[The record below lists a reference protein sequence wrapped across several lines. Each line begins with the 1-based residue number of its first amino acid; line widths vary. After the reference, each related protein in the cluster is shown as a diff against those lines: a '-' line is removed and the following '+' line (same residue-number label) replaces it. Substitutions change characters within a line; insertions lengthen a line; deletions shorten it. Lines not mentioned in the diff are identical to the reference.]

1 MLFWIMVAALIFVLF
16 QVKSLRQQWITG
28 PAFKLFKKVLPPLS
42 QTEREAM
49 EAGSVWVEGD
59 LFSGKPDWERL
70 YSMALPQ
77 LTDEEQ
83 SFLDNEVNELMGM
96 IDDFDVIHKD
106 KDFTEDAWRYMRE
119 KGFFAM
125 IIPKEYGGKAFSAL
139 ANSTIVSKIA
149 SRSVSAGVT
158 VMVPNSLGPGELLS
172 HYGTQQQKD
181 YWLPRLADG
190 TDIPCFALTGPEAGS
205 DAGGIP
211 DTGVITMG
219 EYDGKETLGIR
230 LNWDKRYITLAPV
243 ATVLGLAFKLY
254 DPDKLLG
261 DKESIGITCA
271 LIPTSHPGVE
281 VGQRH
286 LPLEQAFMNGTT
298 RGKDVF
304 IPIDWIIGGPDY
316 AGKGWRMLM
325 ECLSAGRGISLPA
338 LSTGNAQL
346 SAQTTAIYASIRQQF
361 GCSLYEFEGVQEGL
375 AQLSANAYQAEAVRH
390 LTAGAIDLGQKPAVV
405 TAIAKFHMT
414 EVARQSINIA
424 MDIHGGKGI
433 QMGPNNYLASLYMAM
448 PVSITVEGANILTRS
463 LMIFGQGA
471 TRCHPYVFDEMVAA
485 AEPDFKTGLAQFEP
499 LLFKHIK
506 FALGNAFA
514 AFGHGLTG
522 ARFASAP
529 KDDANKRHTQ
539 QIQRMSKALA
549 ICSDIAMLMLGGELK
564 RREMLSARLGD
575 VLSELYLS
583 SAVLKHFYSR
593 GANPKEQPIVDY
605 LIQQSLYNC
614 EVALKGYCRH
624 IANPVIGTLIK
635 RLIFPWGSAYNPP
648 KDRLKTQLALNL
660 CQDKSLRDAITPMCY
675 VGKNED
681 DAVAV
686 LNQAMDAIDALAPL
700 AAKVKAAQQAKT
712 LPRKGSIFQLRD
724 KALAEQVITQAEAE
738 QIAAADELRKQ
749 VVNVDEFD
757 FDLGLAQG
765 KGDDVK
771 VSDAA

>member
-1 MLFWIMVAALIFVLF
+1 MLFWLMIVALVVTLF
-16 QVKSLRQQWITG
+16 MVKSLRQQWVTG
-28 PAFKLFKKVLPPLS
+28 PVFKWFKNVLPPLT

-77 LTDEEQ
+77 LTAEEQ
-83 SFLDNEVNELMGM
+83 SFIDNEVNELMSM
-96 IDDFDVIHKD
+96 IDDFKVVHAD
-106 KDFTEDAWRYMRE
+106 KDFSPEAWQFMRE

-125 IIPKEYGGKAFSAL
+125 IIPKAYGGKAFSAL

-172 HYGTQQQKD
+172 HYGTEEQKN
-181 YWLPRLADG
+181 YWLPRLAKG

-205 DAGGIP
+205 DAGSIP
-211 DTGVITMG
+211 DTGVVTLG
-219 EYDGKETLGIR
+219 EYEGKETLGIR

-243 ATVLGLAFKLY
+243 ATVLGLAFKLF
-254 DPDKLLG
+254 DPEGLLG
-261 DKESIGITCA
+261 DKKNIGITCA
-271 LIPTSHPGVE
+271 LIPTDHPGVK

-298 RGKDVF
+298 RGEDVF
-304 IPIDWIIGGPDY
+304 IPLDWIIGGADY

-346 SAQTTAIYASIRQQF
+346 SAQTTAIYSAIRQQF

-375 AQLSANAYQAEAVRH
+375 AQLTANAYQVEAVRH

-405 TAIAKFHMT
+405 TAIAKYHMT
-414 EVARQSINIA
+414 ELARQSINIA
-424 MDIHGGKGI
+424 MDISGGKGI

-448 PVSITVEGANILTRS
+448 PVSITVEGANILTRN

-485 AEPDFKTGLAQFEP
+485 AEPDFDSGLAKFEP
-499 LLFKHIK
+499 LLGKHVR

-522 ARFASAP
+522 ARFAHAP
-529 KDDANKRHTQ
+529 KSDANKHHTQ
-539 QIQRMSKALA
+539 QIQRMSNALA
-549 ICSDIAMLMLGGELK
+549 LCADVAMLMLGGELK

-575 VLSELYLS
+575 VLSELYLA

-593 GANPKEQPIVDY
+593 GAKHDEQATVDY
-605 LIQQSLYNC
+605 LIAQSLYRC
-614 EVALKGYCRH
+614 EVALKGFCRH
-624 IANPVIGTLIK
+624 ISNPLVGVLLK
-635 RLIFPWGSAYNPP
+635 RLLFPWGSSYSPP
-648 KDRLKTQLALNL
+648 KDTLKTELALRL
-660 CQDKSLRDAITPMCY
+660 CQDKTFRDSITPMCY
-675 VGKNED
+675 VGQND
-681 DAVAV
+681 NDPVAI
-686 LNQAMDAIDALAPL
+686 LNQAMTAIDELAPL
-700 AAKVKAAQQAKT
+700 VKKVKAAQHAHT

-724 KALAEQVITQAEAE
+724 AALAADVISAQQAS
-738 QIAAADELRKQ
+738 QIDRADTLRKQ
-749 VVNVDEFD
+749 VINVDEFD
-757 FDLGLAQG
+757 FELTKAI
-765 KGDDVK
+765 
-771 VSDAA
+771 